1 MNFYEDLQVLEDEE
15 EEDRGR
21 VLKEGNNNVRLVRSE
36 RNANVY
42 GTTGLFMT

>member
-1 MNFYEDLQVLEDEE
+1 MNFYEDFTSFYEDE

-21 VLKEGNNNVRLVRSE
+21 VLKAGNNNVRLIRSD

-42 GTTGLFMT
+42 GTTGLLTS

>member
-21 VLKEGNNNVRLVRSE
+21 VLKAGNNNVRLIRSD

-42 GTTGLFMT
+42 GTTGLLMS

>member
-15 EEDRGR
+15 EDRGR
-21 VLKEGNNNVRLVRSE
+21 VLKAGNNNVRLIRSD

-42 GTTGLFMT
+42 GTTGLLTS

>member
-1 MNFYEDLQVLEDEE
+1 MRIYKFYEDE

-21 VLKEGNNNVRLVRSE
+21 VLKAGNNNVRLIRSD

-42 GTTGLFMT
+42 GTTGLLTS